1 VTAEEW
7 LACTDPLEMLA
18 FLFAHPGYSE
28 RKMRLFAVACYWQ
41 VEEFHWDEP
50 LFDAEVEAMEQYAD
64 RRIGRA
70 GLLAAS
76 LAHLRQLFPGEED
89 SALQFVTEEAD
100 YAAWMAQWAAERS
113 RYAEDGA
120 WPAGA
125 AEAGQADLLRDLFGN
140 PFRPSPRLPAAILV
154 WNDGTIRRLAEG
166 IYEER
171 QMPRGTLDTARLAVL
186 ADALLDAGCD
196 NEDLIQH
203 CRDAGSHVRGCWPLD
218 LILGKE

>member
-1 VTAEEW
+1 MTEADWV
-7 LACTDPLEMLA
+7 ACTDPQKMLA
-18 FLFAHPGYSE
+18 FLFAHPGYGE

-50 LFDAEVEAMEQYAD
+50 LFDAEVEAVEQYAD

-89 SALQFVTEEAD
+89 SALQFVTEDAD

-113 RYAEDGA
+113 QYAEDGA

-140 PFRPSPRLPAAILV
+140 PFRPAPLDPAWLTWRDATIPRLAH
-154 WNDGTIRRLAEG
+154 TIYDERELPSGHLDRDRLA
-166 IYEER
+166 I
-171 QMPRGTLDTARLAVL
+171 L
-186 ADALLDAGCD
+186 ADALEDAGCTHPD
-196 NEDLIQH
+196 ILDH
-203 CRDAGSHVRGCWPLD
+203 CRGAGPHVRGCWVVD
-218 LILGKE
+218 LILGNV

>member
-1 VTAEEW
+1 MTEQDW

-18 FLFAHPGYSE
+18 FLLTHPGYSE

-50 LFDAEVEAMEQYAD
+50 LFDAEVEAVEQYAD
-64 RRIGRA
+64 RRIGRT

-113 RYAEDGA
+113 QYAEDGA

-140 PFRPSPRLPAAILV
+140 PFRPIRPDPAWQTPNAMTLAQAIYDDRAFDRLPL
-154 WNDGTIRRLAEG
+154 LANAL
-166 IYEER
+166 EE
-171 QMPRGTLDTARLAVL
+171 
-186 ADALLDAGCD
+186 AGCD
-196 NEDLIQH
+196 NADILNH
-203 CRDAGSHVRGCWPLD
+203 LRGPGPHVRGCWSLD